1 MHRLTERAPAKINLT
16 LRVLGRRADGFH
28 DLVSLVAFAGA
39 GDLLHLVP
47 GAPLG
52 LDLTGPTALAA
63 GPAGDNLVL
72 RAAAGFAALVP
83 QARLGAFV
91 LEKRLPVAAGLGGGS
106 ADAAAALR
114 LLARLNDLPA
124 DDPRLFAV
132 AQDVG
137 SDVPACLDP
146 RARIMRGRGEVLS
159 APLRIAP
166 LACVLVNCGA
176 AVPTAP
182 VFRGLGLPPGARLAG
197 PDHPDGLPPDADG
210 VLAAI
215 RAVPNDLEPPALTIA
230 PAIGTAKALLAGGP
244 EAQLVRMS
252 GSGATVFALTAD
264 CRAAA
269 ALARR
274 VKAAE
279 PSWWVKP
286 TMLR

>member
-1 MHRLTERAPAKINLT
+1 MHRLTARAPAKINLT

-28 DLVSLVAFAGA
+28 DLVSLVVFAGT
-39 GDLLHLVP
+39 GDLLHLDP
-47 GAPLG
+47 DAPLG
-52 LDLTGPTALAA
+52 LGVTGRTAPAA
-63 GPAGDNLVL
+63 GPAADNLVL
-72 RAAAGFAALVP
+72 RAATEFAAQVP
-83 QARLGAFV
+83 GARLGGFL

-114 LLARLNDLPA
+114 LLAQLNDLPT
-124 DDPRLFAV
+124 DDPRLFAA
-132 AQDVG
+132 AQEVG

-146 RARIMRGRGEVLS
+146 RARIMRGRGEMLS
-159 APLRIAP
+159 APLRIPA

-182 VFRGLGLPPGARLAG
+182 VFKGLGLAPGAVLPG
-197 PDHPDGLPPDADG
+197 PDHPDAFPGDAEAL
-210 VLAAI
+210 LAAI
-215 RAVPNDLEPPALTIA
+215 RALPNDLEPPALALA
-230 PAIGTAKALLAGGP
+230 PAIGAAKVLLAAGP
-244 EAQLVRMS
+244 QATLVRMS

-264 CRAAA
+264 CRTAA

-274 VKAAE
+274 VKTAE